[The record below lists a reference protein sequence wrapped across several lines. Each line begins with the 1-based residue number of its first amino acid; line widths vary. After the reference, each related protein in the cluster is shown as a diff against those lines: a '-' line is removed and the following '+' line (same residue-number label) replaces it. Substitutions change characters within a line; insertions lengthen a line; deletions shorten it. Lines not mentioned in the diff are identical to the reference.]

1 MSTILNQ
8 SEYDNGQVLTDVK
21 LQTINEQLFGDSL
34 PNDAAE
40 PHVNTDGQQDIGTQT
55 NRWRHG
61 NFSNEVRT
69 GNSPAIGSGG
79 FLAGADGA
87 NGGLTCLDLSASG
100 GSVRYFRQ
108 NNLGYFS
115 RGEFISSSTSFRG
128 QAMSDSGQIAHSVID
143 AAPSFIEAYNLKG
156 RIRAYNT
163 PKAGAVVDQTTNTI
177 NASFGFSSLSFVGA
191 GGGRIAVKATFDAN
205 AAPPNTNYYVV
216 GCSDRIIDSQ
226 GGNTLYIQMYINS
239 KSTTDVEL
247 VVEANSGATAA
258 SFLIYWEGV

>member
-1 MSTILNQ
+1 MTTILNQ

-61 NFSNEVRT
+61 NFSDEVRT
-69 GNSPAIGSGG
+69 GNSPSIGNGG
-79 FLAGADGA
+79 FLAGSDGA
-87 NGGLTCLDLSASG
+87 NKGLTCSDSTGTTHRFFRAS
-100 GSVRYFRQ
+100 
-108 NNLGYFS
+108 NIGYVS
-115 RGEFISSSTSFRG
+115 RGGTNITNPAFAGQGMDTAGRISHG
-128 QAMSDSGQIAHSVID
+128 VNN
-143 AAPSFIEAYNLKG
+143 AAPSFIEGYNLNA

-216 GCSDRIIDSQ
+216 GCSDRIIDAQ

-247 VVEANSGATAA
+247 VVEAAGGSTAA